1 VAIHLDATTAGWE
14 RPLRWAY
21 RILALLWV
29 AKGLFGWA
37 ELIGFFGELPEF
49 TRTMGWFAFFVPVVM
64 PIVDIIA
71 GVSLWISWRWGA
83 GVWTITA
90 LGFVSCEMFGSV
102 AYQPKGATGLVVF
115 VLILHFLRLIFVRSQ
130 SGQKITVV

>member
-1 VAIHLDATTAGWE
+1 MAIHLDASAAGWE

-21 RILALLWV
+21 RILALLWI

-37 ELIGFFGELPEF
+37 ELIGLYGHAVDYS
-49 TRTMGWFAFFVPVVM
+49 RAMGWVAFFVPVVL
-64 PIVDIIA
+64 PVVDIVA

-90 LGFVSCEMFGSV
+90 LGFVACEMFGSV
-102 AYQPKGATGLVVF
+102 AYQPKGVTGFVMVV
-115 VLILHFLRLIFVRSQ
+115 LALHFVRLIFVRSQ
-130 SGQKITVV
+130 SQQKMTVI